1 MLTTEAANYKVP
13 KPKATEEI
21 NHCINQLKDC
31 FSNLIFRLKNIL
43 YNKIHSQIILGA
55 INEEDDRK
63 MIELENFAIKPLNST

>member
-31 FSNLIFRLKNIL
+31 FSNVKMWLSMSLTIQSK
-43 YNKIHSQIILGA
+43 IILGA

-63 MIELENFAIKPLNST
+63 MLELENFVITPLSS

>member
-21 NHCINQLKDC
+21 NHCINQLK
-31 FSNLIFRLKNIL
+31 
-43 YNKIHSQIILGA
+43 IILGA